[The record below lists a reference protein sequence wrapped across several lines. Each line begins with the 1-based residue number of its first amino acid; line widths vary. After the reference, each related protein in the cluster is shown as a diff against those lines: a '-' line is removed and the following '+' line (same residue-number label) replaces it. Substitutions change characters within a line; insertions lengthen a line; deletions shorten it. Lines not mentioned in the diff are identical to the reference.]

1 MSIPSPLTVARTV
14 AATLLARREV
24 RWPPGGPGPFPAF
37 HGELLAKAANGE
49 GSFRLVPEGTY
60 APHVGFIDE
69 RFDASVGRS
78 VAQSTTRELLGRIK
92 GAIEDAARGDEEA
105 HTRRNV
111 S

>member
-1 MSIPSPLTVARTV
+1 M
-14 AATLLARREV
+14 AATLAPRRLLADDLARREV

-37 HGELLAKAANGE
+37 LGELLAKAANGE
-49 GSFRLVPEGTY
+49 GSFWLLLEGTY

-69 RFDASVGRS
+69 TFDAIVGRS

-92 GAIEDAARGDEEA
+92 GGIEDAARGDEEA